1 MRRETKRVGVF
12 TRRALLLMGAEVT
25 ALGLLAGRLYQVQV
39 VNGDRYLTMAEEN
52 RISARL
58 VAPPRGRILDRFGTA
73 VAGNKLNWRALLIA
87 EQTEDVGLTLDNLAR
102 IVALSDNERVRIERE
117 VHRHRRFIPT
127 MVREFL
133 TWDEMARIEVHAPDL
148 PGILIDVGTT
158 RVYPFSDKL
167 AHIVG
172 YVAPPSEADTTG
184 DDPDPMLSLPGMRV
198 GRAGIEKFH
207 DEALRGRAG
216 VVQLE
221 VNAVGRVIRE
231 LDRQEGVPGTEIGLT
246 VDSELQKQVLD
257 RLGDESASA
266 VVMDCRNGEVLAM
279 ATNPSFDPSLFDS
292 GVSQAQWIEWTQN
305 RRTPLINK
313 AAAGLYAPGST
324 FKMAVALAALDA
336 KTLSPTDRIHCPG
349 FLDLGGTQFHCWRK
363 GGHGSLDLHG
373 GLKHSCDVFFYET
386 ARRTGIDHISAMS
399 HRLGMGVNLAIDL
412 PGARPGLDTDAAM
425 AHLQGPPLVHGRY
438 DRQRHRSGLHPG
450 DAAATRDLCVSG
462 RHGTGGDAASDPP
475 QGSARCNRGR
485 SRRTGRASA
494 CPSAACMPCVRAC
507 GPVVNEGGG
516 TAPVARIP
524 GQFGQLAGKTGSSQV
539 RRVSRALR
547 ESGRFRSE
555 KLPWEFRPHAL
566 FVAYAPYDAP
576 RYAVS
581 VVVEHGNAGAA
592 AAAPVARDIMIS
604 VMTRDPVNRQE
615 APGQKV
621 AAR

>member
-1 MRRETKRVGVF
+1 MDHIGPEPAIRPRPTLARRLDAMARASFPLACTTLLMLLTAVPFGIADQAQLLPAVTLSCVWFWSLFRPASVPAPAVFLLGLFLDLLGYLPLGVGTLTLLFVQALALRWRAGLVRRGFVVVWLVFFLVAAGGGGVRVGPHVVAVVPADADRTGDLSRRAVHRAVSGARDARSRGLTGLPPTRSVPDMRRETKRVGVF

-25 ALGLLAGRLYQVQV
+25 ALGLLAGKLYQVQV

-207 DEALRGRAG
+207 DAALRGRAG

-279 ATNPSFDPSLFDS
+279 ATNPSFDPSLFNS
-292 GVSQAQWIEWTQN
+292 GVSQAQWIEWTRN

-349 FLDLGGTQFHCWRK
+349 FLDLGDTRFHCWRK
-363 GGHGSLDLHG
+363 GGHGI
-373 GLKHSCDVFFYET
+373 
-386 ARRTGIDHISAMS
+386 ARFAW
-399 HRLGMGVNLAIDL
+399 
-412 PGARPGLDTDAAM
+412 
-425 AHLQGPPLVHGRY
+425 
-438 DRQRHRSGLHPG
+438 
-450 DAAATRDLCVSG
+450 
-462 RHGTGGDAASDPP
+462 
-475 QGSARCNRGR
+475 
-485 SRRTGRASA
+485 RAQA
-494 CPSAACMPCVRAC
+494 
-507 GPVVNEGGG
+507 
-516 TAPVARIP
+516 
-524 GQFGQLAGKTGSSQV
+524 QL
-539 RRVSRALR
+539 RRVL
-547 ESGRFRSE
+547 
-555 KLPWEFRPHAL
+555 L
-566 FVAYAPYDAP
+566 
-576 RYAVS
+576 
-581 VVVEHGNAGAA
+581 
-592 AAAPVARDIMIS
+592 
-604 VMTRDPVNRQE
+604 
-615 APGQKV
+615 
-621 AAR
+621 